1 MLGFRCAKIEINE
14 HMEPRKKK
22 KDNMKKND
30 LLLYVVYF
38 LFSKLTTFAKWN
50 YLQNY

>member
-22 KDNMKKND
+22 KDNMKNFN
-30 LLLYVVYF
+30 LLFSVVHF

-50 YLQNY
+50 CLQNY